1 MTKNY
6 EPSAPLHDAVGS
18 PISWVPSPLTL
29 KRTIAAILVG
39 ALTFLI
45 FVRFIAPNQPGRM
58 VGPALIALVAV
69 SAWYLL
75 SRGRVQA
82 AVKMLAIGVWMAT
95 TGISAFY
102 GGVRTPVIVAYPII
116 ILMFGWLTSRRTTLA
131 VAALTIVVISSF
143 VVLDAWGLLPYAPPG
158 APALHGVV
166 QVTLVVLATL
176 LTISRV
182 SAYQDRLT
190 ELVQIGSDLARRTLD
205 LEISKAEL
213 NRAQAVAKVG
223 SWVYDLGT
231 DKMRLSAETCR
242 IFALPEGT
250 TGSRDAYLAR
260 THAQDRRAVDRAWQS
275 ALNGEAFDQE
285 HRIMAGKAIR
295 WIRQKAELAFAA
307 DGTALSAVGITQDI
321 TERKQ
326 AQTAMLVLHQDLNE
340 SRQRLRDLAAQN
352 EARREDERK
361 HIARE
366 VHDELG
372 QVLTALRIDI
382 SLLGMRFGVLDPA
395 VHGKVLDMKGLVDR
409 AILGVRN
416 VAKNLRPTA
425 LDLGLV
431 PAIEWLGNEF
441 TRQTTVACVLHAPEK
456 DVDLD
461 EMRAVVVF
469 RIVQESLTNITRY
482 AQASQVDITLGQ
494 HGNELWVEVRDN
506 GRGFDQGAAS
516 NKKSFGLLGMRE
528 RALAMGGQVDI
539 TSAPGQGTVI
549 AVTIPIDVDTV
560 AKGKP

>member
-1 MTKNY
+1 MTQNY
-6 EPSAPLHDAVGS
+6 EPSAPPRDAVGD
-18 PISWVPSPLTL
+18 LTL
-29 KRTIAAILVG
+29 WKPSLAFLQRTIAAILVG

-45 FVRFIAPNQPGRM
+45 VVRLIAPDQSGRM

-69 SAWYLL
+69 SAWHFL
-75 SRGRVQA
+75 SRGRTQA
-82 AVKMLAIGVWMAT
+82 AVKVLAVGIWMAT
-95 TGISAFY
+95 TGISVFY
-102 GGVRTPVIVAYPII
+102 GGVHTPVVVAYPII
-116 ILMFGWLTSRRTTLA
+116 ILMFGWLTSRRTTLT
-131 VAALTIVVISSF
+131 VAALTLAVIISF
-143 VVLDAWGLLPYAPPG
+143 VVLDAGGLLPYAPP
-158 APALHGVV
+158 ASPVLHGVV

-176 LTISRV
+176 LTLSRV

-190 ELVQIGSDLARRTLD
+190 ELVQIGSDLARHTRA
-205 LEISKAEL
+205 LETSKAEL

-223 SWVYDLGT
+223 SWVYDLTT

-260 THAQDRRAVDRAWQS
+260 THAQDRRAVDRAWQA

-295 WIRQKAELAFAA
+295 WIRQKAELEFAS
-307 DGTALSAVGITQDI
+307 DGAALSAVGITQDI

-382 SLLGMRFGVLDPA
+382 SLLGMRFGGLDPA
-395 VHGKVLDMKGLVDR
+395 VCDKVLDMKDLVDR

-416 VAKNLRPTA
+416 VAMNLRPTA

-431 PAIEWLGNEF
+431 SAIEWLCNEF
-441 TRQTTVACVLHAPEK
+441 TRQTAVACVLHAPEK
-456 DVDLD
+456 NIDLD
-461 EMRAVVVF
+461 ETRAVVVF

-482 AQASQVDITLGQ
+482 AQASQVDIKLGQ

-506 GRGFDQGAAS
+506 GRGFDLGAAS

-549 AVTIPIDVDTV
+549 AVTIPIDVDTA
-560 AKGKP
+560 AKDKP